1 MQKRKLGLLTG
12 LRSIDLEKN
21 HGIKYYVAY
30 LLTTRRWEHYG
41 VSCVNLS
48 TCYELVS
55 LLE

>member
-21 HGIKYYVAY
+21 HGIKYHVVY
-30 LLTTRRWEHYG
+30 LLTTGRWEHYG

-55 LLE
+55 LLA